1 MKCLIQHVGKTVDK
15 FRYRWN
21 NYKSNS
27 RNYDCNQ
34 PCIRRHL
41 YEHYSSVGYYGFLG
55 HVSIKLIDKNDS
67 SDPLKRKDYWGCTL
81 CTMEPYGLNIDDHVW
96 LIPVKILK
104 ILQIKRI
111 FILWKNFTTLRL
123 YDKEYLMLLTSLTT
137 VQ

>member
-1 MKCLIQHVGKTVDK
+1 
-15 FRYRWN
+15 
-21 NYKSNS
+21 
-27 RNYDCNQ
+27 
-34 PCIRRHL
+34 
-41 YEHYSSVGYYGFLG
+41 
-55 HVSIKLIDKNDS
+55 
-67 SDPLKRKDYWGCTL
+67 
-81 CTMEPYGLNIDDHVW
+81 MEPYGLNIDDHVW